1 MMVPAKTVFVPR
13 VALLP
18 TCQKTLA
25 ACAPLIKT
33 TWLLFAAVIRVDPI
47 WKIKTAFEFPWPSK
61 VTRPVIPS
69 EVGSV

>member
-1 MMVPAKTVFVPR
+1 MIPWKAELAPN

-18 TCQKTLA
+18 TCQKTLE

-33 TWLLFAAVIRVDPI
+33 TWLLTAVVRDDPI
-47 WKIKTAFEFPWPSK
+47 LKIKTELGFPWPSN
-61 VTRPVIPS
+61 VIGPVIVS

>member
-1 MMVPAKTVFVPR
+1 MMVPDMTELVPR

-25 ACAPLIKT
+25 AFAPFIKT
-33 TWLLFAAVIRVDPI
+33 TLLFGEVIRVDPI
-47 WKIKTAFEFPWPSK
+47 LKIKTAFGSPWPSK
-61 VTRPVIPS
+61 VTGPVIAS